1 MNHTHHSPF
10 LQKLMVYAVTFD
22 GQPPAVLTAERFLY
36 AAFAAADG
44 AVAAET
50 AEEKAERLAL
60 TARLSAFGAD
70 GDGGHADIARRLAAQ
85 IAAAGRQSAQTAYLR
100 SRFRRAGQAAEKAGA
115 ALITADR
122 LADGILK
129 RPNRAIGV
137 LFAAPVPPESEPAL
151 DALMQGIDRQLSD
164 AFRKDGGT

>member
-1 MNHTHHSPF
+1 MNHTQHSPF
-10 LQKLMVYAVTFD
+10 LQKLMAYAVAFD

-50 AEEKAERLAL
+50 AEEEAERLAL
-60 TARLSAFGAD
+60 AARLAAFGAD
-70 GDGGHADIARRLAAQ
+70 GDGGSAGITRKLAAQ
-85 IAAAGRQSAQTAYLR
+85 IAAAGRQGAQTAYLR
-100 SRFRRAGQAAEKAGA
+100 SRFRRAGQAAEEAGD

-122 LADGILK
+122 LADSILK
-129 RPNRAIGV
+129 RPNRAIGA
-137 LFAAPVPPESEPAL
+137 LFAPPGSEPAL

-164 AFRKDGGT
+164 AFHKDGGT